1 MIIPLMSNPVRLFN
15 PKIEPKKT
23 TVSSVFQPIGLLM
36 LSGLSVQV
44 GAADPSTSR
53 IQQCLPELIAPLQ
66 LTPKPFTKKSQP
78 LAVDLSTSSKHL
90 EADQLSQPAPNHY
103 LFTGNAK
110 FTQPNLVVLS
120 DRMFFN
126 QGLQQAQFQGHV
138 EVHQPEILLIANQ
151 VEMNEQ
157 TQTSL
162 LTDAQYQILPSRM
175 HGQASRIQLD
185 QKTEAAQLNHATLTA
200 CKQQPNKS
208 LTWQLKF
215 KEVEINQQTE
225 MVEATSASLWV
236 KGVPVLYTPYFAYSL
251 ADRASGF
258 LFAEMGTIK
267 SVTQKDHLQ
276 FIKIPYFFD
285 LAPNMDN
292 TLTVI
297 PIDKRGVIFD
307 NEFRYLNHTLS
318 LTFDATTLQD
328 QLTEK
333 EGLTTSDAA
342 GNITYGKKISQRWR
356 GTLTATKKW
365 TPYLTGSIKWHEA
378 SDENFYADIPVE
390 SQFTTVTQIPRNLK
404 LSYQKENLQTYAQV
418 SSYLRLR
425 NAPLNYE
432 KRPEV
437 GLRYRQ
443 QMDDFSFNIQS
454 SVTDFVLPISS
465 TTKPE
470 ALRFHL
476 KPSVEYQ
483 LNQPYGSV
491 KATVVGNQTL
501 YQMRDNEGN
510 NTGASTHSLFVP
522 QFALKGGLIFE
533 RPVQFLGQSYTQT
546 LEPEAQYL
554 YVPYQEQANLPLFDT
569 SNRSLAFSNLFSLN
583 RFTGSDRVGDAN
595 QFTTALTTR
604 FLNQNGRQV
613 ADAGVGQIFYL
624 DDRLVGLTDTPPQTA
639 QTSDVFLKLGLNLG
653 AASFSST
660 LQFTQQ
666 DYNLLH
672 ANSRIKYRSAQYG
685 TLLANHVLTNKGTAS
700 EKETLSIGGYTQ
712 VAQAWQLGSYL
723 NYDLYNKQLYHGNL
737 GIRYD
742 ACCWAIEF
750 IAERTQLDNDLY
762 NDAFRVQFELKGLSS
777 SEQAF
782 KKILAK
788 KLNF

>member
-1 MIIPLMSNPVRLFN
+1 MIILLMSNTARTFTRHDA
-15 PKIEPKKT
+15 PKKT
-23 TVSSVFQPIGLLM
+23 AISRCFHPVSVLI
-36 LSGLSVQV
+36 LSSLTVQV
-44 GAADPSTSR
+44 SAADPSSTR
-53 IQQCLPELIAPLQ
+53 IQQCLPDLIAPLQ
-66 LTPKPFTKKSQP
+66 LTPKSFTKKTQP
-78 LAVDLSTSSKHL
+78 LAVDLNASAKQL
-90 EADQLSQPAPNHY
+90 EADQLSQPTPNRY

-120 DRMFFN
+120 DQMQFD
-126 QGLQQAQFQGHV
+126 QGLQKAKFLGHV
-138 EVHQPEILLIANQ
+138 EVHQPEILLVANQ
-151 VEMNEQ
+151 VEMDEQ
-157 TQTSL
+157 AQTSQ
-162 LTDAQYQILPSRM
+162 LTEAHFQILPSRM
-175 HGQASRIQLD
+175 YGQASRIQLN
-185 QKTEAAQLNHATLTA
+185 QTTETAQLNRATLTA
-200 CKQQPNKS
+200 CKQQPNQS

-215 KEVEINQQTE
+215 KELEINQQTE
-225 MVEATSASLWV
+225 MVEASSASLWV

-258 LFAEMGTIK
+258 LFAEFGTIK
-267 SVTQKDHLQ
+267 SVTQEDHLQ
-276 FIKIPYFFD
+276 FIKIPYFFN

-307 NEFRYLNHTLS
+307 NEFRYLNRTLS
-318 LTFDATTLQD
+318 LKFDATTLQD

-333 EGLTTSDAA
+333 EGLNAD
-342 GNITYGKKISQRWR
+342 GNNKISQRWG

-365 TPYLTGSIKWHEA
+365 TPHLTGSIKWHET

-404 LSYQKENLQTYAQV
+404 LNYQKDNLQTYAQV

-443 QMDDFSFNIQS
+443 QMGDIRFNLQS
-454 SVTDFVLPISS
+454 SVTDFVLPIASA
-465 TTKPE
+465 TKPE

-476 KPSVEYQ
+476 KPSMEYQ
-483 LNQPYGSV
+483 LNQPYGSI

-501 YQMRDNEGN
+501 YQMRDDISN
-510 NTGASTHSLFVP
+510 NTGATSHSLFVP

-533 RPVQFLGQSYTQT
+533 RPITIWGQNYTQT

-569 SNRSLAFSNLFSLN
+569 GNRSLAFSNLFALN
-583 RFTGSDRVGDAN
+583 RFSGSDRVGDAN
-595 QFTTALTTR
+595 QMTTALTTR
-604 FLNQNGRQV
+604 FLNAKGRQIV
-613 ADAGVGQIFYL
+613 DAGVGQIFYF

-639 QTSDVFLKLGLNLG
+639 QTSDVFVKLGLNLG
-653 AASFSST
+653 ALNLSST

-666 DYNLLH
+666 DYDLLH

-685 TLLANHVLTNKGTAS
+685 TLLANHVLTNKGTTS
-700 EKETLSIGGYTQ
+700 EKNTLSIGGYTQ

-723 NYDLYNKQLYHGNL
+723 NYDLYNEQLYHGSL

-782 KKILAK
+782 KKALAK